1 MLLYRMERQLSLGTI
16 NRKLGH
22 LTSTKELFDR
32 EGIDT
37 TDINK
42 QIDVLKKKK
51 TTLLSKPVK
60 VLPLETI
67 NKRLKEKTATLQ
79 MFRKEGIDSTVL
91 EKEIAELNKQ
101 KSMIESSGMASGMAS
116 GKLPIKI
123 LCFDLDETILTSADP
138 SVRAGNLPGLTCVGQ
153 SNISRAGSPPDMVDV
168 VVNSN
173 VIRLLEKC
181 TNKDNIKWFI
191 VSRGNNT
198 EKLDVFMQYCAS
210 KGKQVMPDNEQYG
223 INPFKNKDKKATVQ
237 KIINKSRADFEIQG
251 VLFADDDKNN
261 VSSVASLSGITPIT
275 PINIPADTW
284 EADWLPITLLTDANI
299 RNCMS
304 FTGMPMGALKKRKK
318 TRRKSD
324 KSKKKKSSK
333 SGSTKSKK
341 NKKAKKKKVVR
352 GKKSRTS
359 RK

>member
-1 MLLYRMERQLSLGTI
+1 MERSLSLGTI
-16 NRKLGH
+16 DRKLDH
-22 LTSTKELFDR
+22 LNATKAFLESENLNV
-32 EGIDT
+32 
-37 TDINK
+37 TDIERQISELK
-42 QIDVLKKKK
+42 QMRSKKKMK
-51 TTLLSKPVK
+51 QPKKLSM
-60 VLPLETI
+60 ETI
-67 NKRLKEKTATLQ
+67 NRRLKEKKATVQ
-79 MFRKEGIDSTVL
+79 MLRQMGADPSVV

-101 KSMIESSGMASGMAS
+101 KSMIESSGMAT
-116 GKLPIKI
+116 GKFPIKI

-138 SVRAGNLPGLTCVGQ
+138 SVRAGNLSALTYVGKA
-153 SNISRAGSPPDMVDV
+153 NIARAGSPPDMVDV

-173 VIRLLEKC
+173 VIRLLEEC
-181 TNKDNIKWFI
+181 TKKDNIKWFI

-198 EKLDVFMQYCAS
+198 EKLDIFMRYCAS
-210 KGKQVMPDNEQYG
+210 KGKRVMPDNEQYG
-223 INPFKNKDKKATVQ
+223 INPFKNEDKKATVQ
-237 KIINKSRADFEIQG
+237 KIISKSSADFEIQG
-251 VLFADDDKNN
+251 VLFADDDANN
-261 VSSVASLSGITPIT
+261 VSSVVSLGGIT
-275 PINIPADTW
+275 PINIPENTW

-304 FTGMPMGALKKRKK
+304 FAGVAMGSLKKRKK

-359 RK
+359 KK